1 MSKSSRSARSFFTN
15 AASKLPSCKKDDLS
29 SKAKKTSLGE
39 KTERTG
45 SEGNL
50 VKQQQV
56 QAVVTPA
63 QPKAAAHKGMEVN
76 FQKTSVPEAEEGEL
90 QLRCNLGNGKIDK
103 KDMDLLVE
111 AFLECLLS

>member
-1 MSKSSRSARSFFTN
+1 
-15 AASKLPSCKKDDLS
+15 
-29 SKAKKTSLGE
+29 
-39 KTERTG
+39 
-45 SEGNL
+45 
-50 VKQQQV
+50 
-56 QAVVTPA
+56 
-63 QPKAAAHKGMEVN
+63 MEVN